1 MALFEG
7 HCEAQIHCNIFEEL
21 GDLQDLQAFVKSLP
35 LCPTTSSYIQYN
47 NSVGYNS
54 DLVSCPMNAEEEDSP
69 RDPYVTCYFCFFS
82 SGSGLKRCVSGCCNP
97 GCVLPLASYSSS
109 GVRGVRRSPFPQS
122 TIDAASPTFISAEET
137 VLRKSR
143 SCTSTTHVTETVVSS
158 EHRFLHPPYLWATF
172 VGR

>member
-69 RDPYVTCYFCFFS
+69 RDPYVTCYFCFFRQ
-82 SGSGLKRCVSGCCNP
+82 GLV
-97 GCVLPLASYSSS
+97 
-109 GVRGVRRSPFPQS
+109 
-122 TIDAASPTFISAEET
+122 
-137 VLRKSR
+137 
-143 SCTSTTHVTETVVSS
+143 
-158 EHRFLHPPYLWATF
+158 
-172 VGR
+172 